1 MCKKV
6 VSKGLCKESIYEM
19 LLVHSVW
26 YDLFRYDATCQF
38 QVPQSVTIE
47 WPGQVRSNFEY
58 DYPDRVQAYHHRGFR
73 FGRAIKYA
81 QIRYNTFITISC
93 ALLR

>member
-19 LLVHSVW
+19 LLVHPVW
-26 YDLFRYDATCQF
+26 YDLFRYDAICQF

-47 WPGQVRSNFEY
+47 SPGQVRSNFEY
-58 DYPDRVQAYHHRGFR
+58 DYHDRVQPYHDRGFL
-73 FGRAIKYA
+73 FGRATKYA

>member
-26 YDLFRYDATCQF
+26 YDLFRYDAICQC

-47 WPGQVRSNFEY
+47 SLGQVRSNFEY
-58 DYPDRVQAYHHRGFR
+58 DYPDRVQAYQDRVSVLAVRLNTHRYVTTR
-73 FGRAIKYA
+73 
-81 QIRYNTFITISC
+81 S
-93 ALLR
+93 